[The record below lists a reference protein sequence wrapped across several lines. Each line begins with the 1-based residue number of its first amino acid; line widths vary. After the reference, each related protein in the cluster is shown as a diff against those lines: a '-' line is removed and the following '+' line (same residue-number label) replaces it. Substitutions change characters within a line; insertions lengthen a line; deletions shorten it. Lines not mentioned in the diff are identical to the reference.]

1 MDAAMKILRWFIA
14 ALVLAYTVWISW
26 PVIQAK
32 VLGGPDEP
40 FVSSRAADDID
51 YRGGYS
57 MAPIRDPYAPP
68 FEESIQ
74 GRTALEAIE
83 TDNQPVIWLWASVV
97 ALYVI
102 AAFLFANGNLRAAF
116 AYGLGFIADVV
127 LTYLTK
133 GEAGAGIFD
142 KVLEILSGWD
152 PRYVLTLVAL
162 GLGFIMAM
170 ARLRPVNRRPF

>member
-1 MDAAMKILRWFIA
+1 MVKVLRWVIS

-26 PVIQAK
+26 PVIEAK
-32 VLGGPDEP
+32 VLGQPDEP

-57 MAPIRDPYAPP
+57 MPQIRDPYAEP
-68 FEESIQ
+68 FAESIQ

-83 TDNQPVIWLWASVV
+83 TDNKPVIWLWASVV

-116 AYGLGFIADVV
+116 AYGLGFIADVI

-133 GEAGAGIFD
+133 GEAGSGIYD
-142 KVLEILSGWD
+142 KILEILSGWD
-152 PRYVLTLVAL
+152 PRYVLTLIAL
-162 GLGFIMAM
+162 GLGFLMAM
-170 ARLRPVNRRPF
+170 ARMRPANRRPF